1 MRHISGTKPRPEAAS
16 FVEAMHAGIGAAA
29 LHQHVVTISRPGF
42 FQRGVQDGT
51 AMALPAKRGM
61 GHDIFEETVPTARTQ
76 QIRRCDQ
83 HAGRNDP

>member
-1 MRHISGTKPRPEAAS
+1 
-16 FVEAMHAGIGAAA
+16 
-29 LHQHVVTISRPGF
+29 
-42 FQRGVQDGT
+42 
-51 AMALPAKRGM
+51 M